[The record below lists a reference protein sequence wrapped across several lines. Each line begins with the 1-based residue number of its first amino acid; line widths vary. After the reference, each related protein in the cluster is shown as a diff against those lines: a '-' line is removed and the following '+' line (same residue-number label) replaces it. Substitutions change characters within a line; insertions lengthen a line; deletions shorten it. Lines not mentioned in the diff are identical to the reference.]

1 MAFRCGLQ
9 SLYLLQSLIEF
20 EKVLIKNRKIKRK
33 EYSQVIMLASN
44 QDLQARMGRGGK
56 AGRKIAKSEKR
67 RFTRD

>member
-44 QDLQARMGRGGK
+44 QDLQARMGRGG
-56 AGRKIAKSEKR
+56 RLEEK
-67 RFTRD
+67 